1 MLNTAGGARKPLA
14 LAGTFWIIISR
25 EGPVRIK
32 YPDWMSRSKYLFF
45 GAGMFSQTAEYAL
58 RAVVY
63 LAGQNSEP
71 RTTAQIAEA
80 TRVPTGYLSK
90 VMQALGRARLV
101 QSQRGLHGGFTL
113 ARPAAELTVL
123 DVIQAVD
130 PIRRIESC
138 PLGIKGHINLCPLH
152 RRLDQ
157 AMDLVENALRESTIA
172 ELLAEPERARGIPIP
187 LCSWPDEE

>member
-1 MLNTAGGARKPLA
+1 
-14 LAGTFWIIISR
+14 
-25 EGPVRIK
+25 
-32 YPDWMSRSKYLFF
+32 
-45 GAGMFSQTAEYAL
+45 MFSQTAEYAL

-63 LAGQNSEP
+63 LASREGEP
-71 RTTAQIAEA
+71 RTTQQIALA
-80 TRVPTGYLSK
+80 TQVPTGYLSK
-90 VMQALGRARLV
+90 VMQGLGRASLV

-113 ARPAAELTVL
+113 ARSADELTVL

-130 PIRRIESC
+130 PIQRIRTC

-157 AMDLVENALRESTIA
+157 AMKLVEEALQESSIA

-187 LCSWPDEE
+187 LCSWPEELS